1 MVLRLKGLF
10 LKKSSVARHERL
22 LDLGI
27 KRGAPQLFHDRERY
41 RHQLECNP
49 LDLIS
54 SLQMSAKKLTG
65 RFGYAALFAL
75 FFMICSGLPSVA
87 VGAENSSPGKSDT
100 LDNGRAEQEVGPSA
114 KISSETVRSYINWI
128 IQQTGWP
135 ATGIPPIKMTSFAH
149 LRELAGLS
157 SDVEWIRPA
166 AFYSKSDHLIYLA
179 DSWNKDNVVD
189 QSILVH
195 ELVHHLQIE
204 DHIQFACWGRYEAQ
218 AYELQ
223 IQWLR
228 SQGVKDPHNLLHAS
242 KASIESLAEC
252 P

>member
-1 MVLRLKGLF
+1 MRPEPITRRSLAG
-10 LKKSSVARHERL
+10 SSG
-22 LDLGI
+22 LDLQEL
-27 KRGAPQLFHDRERY
+27 RPTH
-41 RHQLECNP
+41 P
-49 LDLIS
+49 S
-54 SLQMSAKKLTG
+54 KLLRSTTTRPPCG
-65 RFGYAALFAL
+65 NSWAL
-75 FFMICSGLPSVA
+75 PT
-87 VGAENSSPGKSDT
+87 DT
-100 LDNGRAEQEVGPSA
+100 PDNGRAEQEVGPSA

-135 ATGIPPIKMTSFAH
+135 ATGIPPIKITSFAH
-149 LRELAGLS
+149 LRELSGLS

-166 AFYSKSDHLIYLA
+166 AFYSTSDHLIYLA
-179 DSWNKDNVVD
+179 ESWNKDNLVD
-189 QSILVH
+189 KSILFH